1 MKEMT
6 DTYTLY
12 PLIPSRAGA
21 CAQIEEELI
30 ERGHSIADG
39 PSKTAIWC
47 EPQPSHYNGFWV
59 RGAPDLD
66 VYIQPH
72 NRVGGR
78 PNKGQPFWMLEYPFF
93 VCVKR
98 DPTDPFRVN
107 RIHEKT
113 ARVLRE
119 LGLTM
124 VEEEDFLNTSE
135 GASEHTSRWETRIDQ
150 VADAV
155 DIIVALRH
163 IESSQYPDGDEWMG
177 GNYPAPVVQEEDAEF
192 EEEPPIRIGC
202 SRVVATGG
210 WYWIP
215 GVSEHSPI
223 RLVGPCAELTAT
235 VYQGG
240 EWVAHRLCGGVKAE
254 GQADT
259 IKAAMVA
266 AKRAAKK
273 GYGIP
278 SKQRR
283 KGKKS

>member
-1 MKEMT
+1 MKDLT
-6 DTYTLY
+6 DIATLY

-21 CAQIEEELI
+21 CAQIENELI
-30 ERGHSIADG
+30 ERGHTISDG

-93 VCVKR
+93 VCVKN
-98 DPTDPFRVN
+98 DPNDPFRVN

-113 ARVLRE
+113 ACILRE

-124 VEEEDFLNTSE
+124 VEEEDVLNTSDR
-135 GASEHTSRWETRIDQ
+135 ASQHTSGWEIRIDH

-163 IESSQYPDGDEWMG
+163 IEASQYPDGDEWMG
-177 GNYPAPVVQEEDAEF
+177 GNYPAPVVQEDETEI
-192 EEEPPIRIGC
+192 EEEPPIRAGC
-202 SRVVATGG
+202 PQVVATGG

-223 RLVGPCAELTAT
+223 RLVGPLGELTAT
-235 VYQGG
+235 VYKGKT
-240 EWVAHRLCGGVKAE
+240 WVAHRLCGGVKAE

-259 IKAAMVA
+259 IKAAMAA
-266 AKRAAKK
+266 AKRAARK

-283 KGKKS
+283 KGQKS